1 MRTWAKSTARNA
13 ALTASFVALGVSV
26 VPANAFA
33 DATNGDGSVLG
44 GNQVD
49 LPISAPVDVSGNGAG
64 IVGSG
69 HGVSKGGASVLNGGG
84 GGQHTSGTGS
94 VGGGNQVSAP
104 ISAPVNACGNAVAL
118 IGKAD
123 AGCKGGSSVLNGG
136 GSGGQKTSGEHSVL
150 GGNQVNAP
158 ISAPVDVCG
167 NAVAIIG
174 KAEAGCKG
182 GATVHNGGGAGHG
195 GGGQTTDGALGVIAG
210 NQVNAPISAPVNVCG
225 NAVAIVG
232 EAVAG
237 CEGGAIVKNGGHT
250 GAGQKTSGL
259 HSVLGGNQANAPVS
273 APVDVCGNAIGNALA
288 ECEGG
293 ASVRNG
299 GHGSGGQTTDGVS
312 SVIGGNQANAPI
324 SVPATVCGN
333 AAAIVGEAGAYC
345 EGGAHVRS
353 SSGGQHTSGTGSV
366 VGGNQGNAPITA
378 PVDVCGNAAAVV
390 GEAAAHCNGQ
400 TLVEG
405 PQGGGRTS
413 GNGSVGGGNQAH
425 APAKAPVDV
434 CGNVGAVV
442 GRSLAHCQDGP
453 GFGGYHPYAR
463 SAGETPTPLPVNP
476 GLPVL
481 PKLPATAN
489 HRDGGPGAL
498 PATGLPHAN
507 VPVTG
512 LPDAGQAVSG
522 AAAQVNGIPATK
534 SVPVSDALS
543 ATNLLP
549 GTGEQRTAE
558 QRTGAPSLGP
568 VPGSQLPV
576 TQSLPV
582 AQSLPAAQG
591 LPVGQSLPVD
601 QSLPVAQNVPVG
613 QNLPGLQSLPGAQ
626 AVPVHGNLPTV
637 NNALGGGMTPTVTP
651 KVNGLQQM
659 PAAGKRTVRTGGN
672 GMTIATLPVNPG
684 AVTGN
689 AGKALPAVPVVPV
702 AANARSA
709 GTGNPLPAPGLPG
722 THGVKLPK
730 TGAVK
735 LPAAG
740 NVALPA
746 GAVKSPKKVTDLGP
760 VRTVAEREPL
770 APAAE
775 DGSLWVLGMA
785 AIAAAFSGA
794 VALTRRLRPV
804 RR

>member
-1 MRTWAKSTARNA
+1 MRTWAKSTARTA

-33 DATNGDGSVLG
+33 DATSGDGSVLG

-49 LPISAPVDVSGNGAG
+49 LPISAPVEVSGNGAG

-69 HGVSKGGASVLNGGG
+69 HGASKGGASVLNGGG
-84 GGQHTSGTGS
+84 GGGQHTSGKGS
-94 VGGGNQVSAP
+94 VGGGNQVHAP
-104 ISAPVNACGNAVAL
+104 VSLPVNACGNAVAL

-123 AGCKGGSSVLNGG
+123 AGCKGGSSVVNGG

-195 GGGQTTDGALGVIAG
+195 RSGQTTDGALGVIAG

-232 EAVAG
+232 RSMAG

-250 GAGQKTSGL
+250 GAGQQTNGL
-259 HSVLGGNQANAPVS
+259 HGVIGGNQANAPVS
-273 APVDVCGNAIGNALA
+273 APVDVCGNAIGGALA

-299 GHGSGGQTTDGVS
+299 GHGSGGQKTDGVS
-312 SVIGGNQANAPI
+312 SVLGGNQANAPI
-324 SVPATVCGN
+324 SVPASVCGN
-333 AAAIVGEAGAYC
+333 AAALVGQAGAYC

-353 SSGGQHTSGTGSV
+353 SSGGGQQTSGTGSV
-366 VGGNQGNAPITA
+366 GGGNQGNAPISA
-378 PVDVCGNAAAVV
+378 PADVCGNAAAVV

-405 PQGGGRTS
+405 PHGPGGRTS
-413 GNGSVGGGNQAH
+413 GNGSAGGGNQAH
-425 APAKAPVDV
+425 APAKAPVDA

-463 SAGETPTPLPVNP
+463 SAGQNPAPLPVNP

-489 HRDGGPGAL
+489 HRDGGP
-498 PATGLPHAN
+498 TGLPVTAL
-507 VPVTG
+507 PVTG
-512 LPDAGQAVSG
+512 LPDAGQALSG
-522 AAAQVNGIPATK
+522 AVAQVNGVPATK
-534 SVPVSDALS
+534 SVPVSDVLS

-549 GTGEQRTAE
+549 GAGGQRTAAE

-568 VPGSQLPV
+568 VAASQLPGMG
-576 TQSLPV
+576 SLPV
-582 AQSLPAAQG
+582 QG
-591 LPVGQSLPVD
+591 S
-601 QSLPVAQNVPVG
+601 
-613 QNLPGLQSLPGAQ
+613 
-626 AVPVHGNLPTV
+626 LPTV
-637 NNALGGGMTPTVTP
+637 NALLGGAMTPKITP
-651 KVNGLQQM
+651 KVNGLPRV
-659 PAAGKRTVRTGGN
+659 PAAGKRTAGTGGN
-672 GMTIATLPVNPG
+672 GLTVATLLLNPG
-684 AVTGN
+684 ALTGN
-689 AGKALPAVPVVPV
+689 AGKALPSAPVVPV
-702 AANARSA
+702 APNARTSRS
-709 GTGNPLPAPGLPG
+709 GDPLPHTGLPG
-722 THGVKLPK
+722 TNGVKVPKTGAVKLPK
-730 TGAVK
+730 TGAVD

-740 NVALPA
+740 KAALPA
-746 GAVKSPKKVTDLGP
+746 GTLQAPRTVTDLGP
-760 VRTVAEREPL
+760 VRTVAERTPI

-785 AIAAAFSGA
+785 TIAAAFAGA
-794 VALTRRLRPV
+794 VALTRRLRPA
-804 RR
+804 RG

>member
-1 MRTWAKSTARNA
+1 MRTWAKSTARTA
-13 ALTASFVALGVSV
+13 VLTASFVALGVSAI
-26 VPANAFA
+26 PANAFA
-33 DATNGDGSVLG
+33 DVTNGDGSVLG

-49 LPISAPVDVSGNGAG
+49 LPVSAPVDVSGNGAG
-64 IVGSG
+64 IVGQG
-69 HGVSKGGASVLNGGG
+69 HGVSRGGASVVNGGGGG
-84 GGQHTSGTGS
+84 GGQHTSGAGS
-94 VGGGNQVSAP
+94 VGGGNQVNAP
-104 ISAPVNACGNAVAL
+104 VSLPVNACGNAVAL

-123 AGCKGGSSVLNGG
+123 AGCEGGSTVHNGG
-136 GSGGQKTSGEHSVL
+136 GAGGQKTSGEHSVL

-174 KAEAGCKG
+174 KAEAGCEG
-182 GATVHNGGGAGHG
+182 GATVHNGGGAGRG
-195 GGGQTTDGALGVIAG
+195 GSGQSTDGSLGVIAG

-232 EAVAG
+232 KAAAG

-250 GAGQKTSGL
+250 GAGQRTSGL

-299 GHGSGGQTTDGVS
+299 GHGSGGQTTDGTF

-333 AAAIVGEAGAYC
+333 AAALVGEAGAYC
-345 EGGAHVRS
+345 EGGAHARS
-353 SSGGQHTSGTGSV
+353 SSGGDQHTSGTGSV
-366 VGGNQGNAPITA
+366 IGGNQGNAPITA

-405 PQGGGRTS
+405 SQGPGGHTS

-463 SAGETPTPLPVNP
+463 SAGEPSPAQPSLPVNP
-476 GLPVL
+476 GS
-481 PKLPATAN
+481 
-489 HRDGGPGAL
+489 AL
-498 PATGLPHAN
+498 PAVPQLPGANDRTAGTSGKNGTAGL
-507 VPVTG
+507 PVTG
-512 LPDAGQAVSG
+512 LPSVPRALSG
-522 AAAQVNGIPATK
+522 ATSTANGIPATR

-549 GTGEQRTAE
+549 RTGKQRTAE

-568 VPGSQLPV
+568 VPGSQLPAAGA
-576 TQSLPV
+576 LPV
-582 AQSLPAAQG
+582 RG
-591 LPVGQSLPVD
+591 D
-601 QSLPVAQNVPVG
+601 
-613 QNLPGLQSLPGAQ
+613 
-626 AVPVHGNLPTV
+626 LPTV
-637 NNALGGGMTPTVTP
+637 NTLLGGGMTPKVAP
-651 KVNGLQQM
+651 KVNGM
-659 PAAGKRTVRTGGN
+659 PKAHAAGAKRTVHTGGN
-672 GMTIATLPVNPG
+672 GMTVATLPVDPS
-684 AVTGN
+684 ALPT
-689 AGKALPAVPVVPV
+689 KALPAVPVVPV
-702 AANARSA
+702 ASNARTSGA
-709 GTGNPLPAPGLPG
+709 SGTGLPVAGLPVAK
-722 THGVKLPK
+722 GVKAPK
-730 TGAVK
+730 TGSVK
-735 LPAAG
+735 LPAGA
-740 NVALPA
+740 ALPTGTVKA
-746 GAVKSPKKVTDLGP
+746 PKTGSAVTNLGP
-760 VRTVAEREPL
+760 VRTVADNEPL
-770 APAAE
+770 TSGTE
-775 DGSLWVLGMA
+775 DGSLWVLGVAML
-785 AIAAAFSGA
+785 AAAFSGTI
-794 VALTRRLRPV
+794 ALSRRLRPG

>member
-1 MRTWAKSTARNA
+1 MRTWARSTARTA

-49 LPISAPVDVSGNGAG
+49 LPISAPVEVSGNGAG
-64 IVGSG
+64 IVGGG
-69 HGVSKGGASVLNGGG
+69 HGASKGGASVLNGGG
-84 GGQHTSGTGS
+84 GGGQHTSGKGG
-94 VGGGNQVSAP
+94 VGGGNQVNAP
-104 ISAPVNACGNAVAL
+104 VSLPVNACGNAVAL

-123 AGCKGGSSVLNGG
+123 AGCKGGSSVVNGG
-136 GSGGQKTSGEHSVL
+136 GSGGQKTSGKHSVI

-182 GATVHNGGGAGHG
+182 GATVHNGGGSGHG
-195 GGGQTTDGALGVIAG
+195 RGGQTTGGALGVIAG

-232 EAVAG
+232 QAVAG

-259 HSVLGGNQANAPVS
+259 HSVIGGNQANAPVS
-273 APVDVCGNAIGNALA
+273 APLDVCGNAIGGALA

-299 GHGSGGQTTDGVS
+299 GHGSGGQKTDGVS
-312 SVIGGNQANAPI
+312 SVLGGNQANAPI

-333 AAAIVGEAGAYC
+333 AAALVGRAGAYC
-345 EGGAHVRS
+345 EGGAHARS
-353 SSGGQHTSGTGSV
+353 SSGGGQHTSGTGSV
-366 VGGNQGNAPITA
+366 GGGNQGNAPITA

-400 TLVEG
+400 TLVQG
-405 PQGGGRTS
+405 PQGSGGRTS

-425 APAKAPVDV
+425 APAKAPVDA
-434 CGNVGAVV
+434 CGNAGAVV
-442 GRSLAHCQDGP
+442 GRALGHCQDGP

-463 SAGETPTPLPVNP
+463 SAGQNPAPLPVNP

-481 PKLPATAN
+481 PKLPTTAN
-489 HRDGGPGAL
+489 HRDGGPAGL
-498 PATGLPHAN
+498 PVIGSPATGL
-507 VPVTG
+507 PVTG
-512 LPDAGQAVSG
+512 LPDAGQALSG
-522 AAAQVNGIPATK
+522 VAGQVNGVPATK
-534 SVPVSDALS
+534 SVPVSDVLS

-549 GTGEQRTAE
+549 NAAAQRTA
-558 QRTGAPSLGP
+558 APSLGP
-568 VPGSQLPV
+568 VAASQLPGV
-576 TQSLPV
+576 RSLPV
-582 AQSLPAAQG
+582 
-591 LPVGQSLPVD
+591 
-601 QSLPVAQNVPVG
+601 
-613 QNLPGLQSLPGAQ
+613 
-626 AVPVHGNLPTV
+626 HGSLPTV
-637 NNALGGGMTPTVTP
+637 NGLLGGAMTPKITP
-651 KVNGLQQM
+651 KVNGL
-659 PAAGKRTVRTGGN
+659 AAGRRTAGTGGN
-672 GMTIATLPVNPG
+672 GMTVATLPLNPG
-684 AVTGN
+684 ALTGN
-689 AGKALPAVPVVPV
+689 AAKALPSAPVVP
-702 AANARSA
+702 AAPNARTSRS
-709 GTGNPLPAPGLPG
+709 GDPLPHTGLPG
-722 THGVKLPK
+722 TNAVKLPK

-735 LPAAG
+735 LPKTGAVKLPKTGAAKLPVAG
-740 NVALPA
+740 KAALPA
-746 GAVKSPKKVTDLGP
+746 GAVRAPGAVKDLGP
-760 VRTVAEREPL
+760 VRTVAERTPI

-785 AIAAAFSGA
+785 AITAAFAGA
-794 VALTRRLRPV
+794 VALTRRRRPA
-804 RR
+804 RG

>member
-1 MRTWAKSTARNA
+1 MRTWAKSTARTA
-13 ALTASFVALGVSV
+13 AVTASFVALGVSAI
-26 VPANAFA
+26 PANAFA
-33 DATNGDGSVLG
+33 DTTNGDGSVLG

-64 IVGSG
+64 IVGAG
-69 HGVSKGGASVLNGGG
+69 HGASRGGASVLNGGG
-84 GGQHTSGTGS
+84 GGGQHTSGKGS
-94 VGGGNQVSAP
+94 VGGGNQVNAP
-104 ISAPVNACGNAVAL
+104 ISLPVNACGNAVAL
-118 IGKAD
+118 IGKAG
-123 AGCKGGSSVLNGG
+123 AGCPGGSSVRNGG
-136 GSGGQKTSGEHSVL
+136 GHGGQQTSGEHSVL

-182 GATVHNGGGAGHG
+182 GAIVDNGGDAGRG
-195 GGGQTTDGALGVIAG
+195 RSGQSTDGALGVIAG

-250 GAGQKTSGL
+250 GAGQQTNGL

-288 ECEGG
+288 ACEGG

-312 SVIGGNQANAPI
+312 SVLGGNQANAPI
-324 SVPATVCGN
+324 SVPASVCGN
-333 AAAIVGEAGAYC
+333 AAALVGEAGAYC
-345 EGGAHVRS
+345 EGGAHARTS
-353 SSGGQHTSGTGSV
+353 SGGGQHTSGTGSV
-366 VGGNQGNAPITA
+366 GGGNQGNAPITA

-405 PQGGGRTS
+405 PQGSGAQTS
-413 GNGSVGGGNQAH
+413 GNGSAGGGNQAN
-425 APAKAPVDV
+425 APTKAPVDV

-442 GRSLAHCQDGP
+442 GRSLAKCQDGP

-463 SAGETPTPLPVNP
+463 SAGEPAAPKGTGDPLPVNP

-481 PKLPATAN
+481 PKLPVTAN
-489 HRDGGPGAL
+489 HRDGGPAAL
-498 PATGLPHAN
+498 
-507 VPVTG
+507 PVTG
-512 LPDAGQAVSG
+512 LPNATQAVSG
-522 AAAQVNGIPATK
+522 TLSQVNGIPATK

-549 GTGEQRTAE
+549 GAGDV

-568 VPGSQLPV
+568 VPASQLPGV
-576 TQSLPV
+576 RSLPV
-582 AQSLPAAQG
+582 QG
-591 LPVGQSLPVD
+591 Q
-601 QSLPVAQNVPVG
+601 
-613 QNLPGLQSLPGAQ
+613 
-626 AVPVHGNLPTV
+626 LPTV
-637 NNALGGGMTPTVTP
+637 NGLLNGAMTPTITP
-651 KVNGLQQM
+651 KVNGLPRV
-659 PAAGKRTVRTGGN
+659 PAAGKRSGRGGGN

-689 AGKALPAVPVVPV
+689 AGKALPAVPAAPVVPV
-702 AANARSA
+702 ASNARTS
-709 GTGNPLPAPGLPG
+709 GTGNPLPVNGLPG
-722 THGVKLPK
+722 TNGIKLPK

-746 GAVKSPKKVTDLGP
+746 GAVKAPAPVTDLGP
-760 VRTVAEREPL
+760 ARTVAAHEPI
-770 APAAE
+770 APA
-775 DGSLWVLGMA
+775 DGSLWGLGMA
-785 AIAAAFSGA
+785 VIGAAFAGA
-794 VALTRRLRPV
+794 VALTRRLRPG

>member
-1 MRTWAKSTARNA
+1 MRTWAKSTARTA
-13 ALTASFVALGVSV
+13 VVTASFVALGVSAI
-26 VPANAFA
+26 PANAFA

-49 LPISAPVDVSGNGAG
+49 LPVSAPVDVSGNGAG

-69 HGVSKGGASVLNGGG
+69 HGVSRGGASVLNGGGG

-94 VGGGNQVSAP
+94 VGGGNQVNAP
-104 ISAPVNACGNAVAL
+104 ISLPVNACGNAVAL

-123 AGCKGGSSVLNGG
+123 AGCPGGSSVHNGG
-136 GSGGQKTSGEHSVL
+136 GAGGQQTSGAHSVL

-174 KAEAGCKG
+174 KAEAGCEG
-182 GATVHNGGGAGHG
+182 GATVHNGGAGHG
-195 GGGQTTDGALGVIAG
+195 SGQSTDGSLGVIAG

-237 CEGGAIVKNGGHT
+237 CEGGAIVKNGGDT
-250 GAGQKTSGL
+250 GAGQRTSGL

-299 GHGSGGQTTDGVS
+299 GHGTGGQTTDGTS

-333 AAAIVGEAGAYC
+333 AAALVGEAGAYC
-345 EGGAHVRS
+345 EGGAHARS
-353 SSGGQHTSGTGSV
+353 SSGGDQHTSGTGSV
-366 VGGNQGNAPITA
+366 GGGNQGNAPITA

-390 GEAAAHCNGQ
+390 GKAAAHCNGQ

-405 PQGGGRTS
+405 SQGPGGHTS

-425 APAKAPVDV
+425 APAKAPVDA

-463 SAGETPTPLPVNP
+463 SAGDPLPVNP
-476 GLPVL
+476 GSALPVVPQL
-481 PKLPATAN
+481 
-489 HRDGGPGAL
+489 PGAGDRAAGT
-498 PATGLPHAN
+498 PGTPGTTGKNGTAGL
-507 VPVTG
+507 PVTG
-512 LPDAGQAVSG
+512 LPNVSQALSG
-522 AAAQVNGIPATK
+522 ATSTVNRIPATR

-549 GTGEQRTAE
+549 RTAAQRTAAQRTAAQRTAA
-558 QRTGAPSLGP
+558 QRTGAPALGP
-568 VPGSQLPV
+568 VPGSQLPAAE
-576 TQSLPV
+576 TLPV
-582 AQSLPAAQG
+582 RG
-591 LPVGQSLPVD
+591 D
-601 QSLPVAQNVPVG
+601 
-613 QNLPGLQSLPGAQ
+613 
-626 AVPVHGNLPTV
+626 LPTV
-637 NNALGGGMTPTVTP
+637 NGLLGGAMTPKVTP
-651 KVNGLQQM
+651 KVNGL
-659 PAAGKRTVRTGGN
+659 PKAPRTDAERTVHTGGN
-672 GMTIATLPVNPG
+672 GMTIATLPVDPS
-684 AVTGN
+684 ALPTR
-689 AGKALPAVPVVPV
+689 ALPAVPVVPV
-702 AANARSA
+702 APNARTS
-709 GTGNPLPAPGLPG
+709 GTALPVTGLPG
-722 THGVKLPK
+722 TKGVKHPG
-730 TGAVK
+730 TGSVK
-735 LPAAG
+735 LPAG
-740 NVALPA
+740 VALPA
-746 GAVKSPKKVTDLGP
+746 GTAKAPKVGGAVTDLGP
-760 VRTVAEREPL
+760 VRNVADNAPL
-770 APAAE
+770 TSGTE
-775 DGSLWVLGMA
+775 SGSLWALG
-785 AIAAAFSGA
+785 AAALAAALSGA
-794 VALTRRLRPV
+794 VTLGRRLRPG